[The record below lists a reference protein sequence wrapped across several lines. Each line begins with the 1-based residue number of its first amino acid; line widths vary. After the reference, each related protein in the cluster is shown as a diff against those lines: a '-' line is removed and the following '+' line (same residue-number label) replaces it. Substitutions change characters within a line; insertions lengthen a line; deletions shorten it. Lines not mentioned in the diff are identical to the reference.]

1 MGPAHAQSRAPSV
14 GAHGDADSDAHAP
27 DADNAGGIIML
38 MRMEMIWRI
47 HISAYAAHMHAMAAT
62 RWLASHT
69 RRLGGSHHLG
79 LVDGRAHRTCTGCTG
94 MDGRG
99 SVARTGRGRE
109 WAWGAAGASTAPEAG
124 GGGAPLR
131 AGRRPTRSSK
141 RRAAVGVAIQIA
153 PDLHE
158 GPSLRGGD
166 VLVVPR
172 GQKVHASSPHKA
184 AKAAIEGSFSV
195 PRRVSAQ
202 NLVTPKIARVSLV
215 SGLLGGEPNV

>member
-1 MGPAHAQSRAPSV
+1 MQMFSTPASIYASRRFERAAKAEQALDQARAIRRPEWALRTRNLAAPSV
-14 GAHGDADSDAHAP
+14 GAHENARIDAHAP
-27 DADNAGGIIML
+27 GADNAGGNIML

-131 AGRRPTRSSK
+131 AGRRPTRPSK

-153 PDLHE
+153 PDLHD
-158 GPSLRGGD
+158 GPGLMGGD
-166 VLVVPR
+166 VVPR
-172 GQKVHASSPHKA
+172 EEIP
-184 AKAAIEGSFSV
+184 
-195 PRRVSAQ
+195 
-202 NLVTPKIARVSLV
+202 
-215 SGLLGGEPNV
+215 